1 MKKII
6 TILSL
11 IIISIITFKVLLD
24 KTIYIDSFYN
34 IVKNIINDDLTK
46 YIKLFTNISGA
57 IVLISLTLLLSLII
71 SDRNIRIL
79 IPCNVT
85 FIFLLNYILKVII
98 RRPRPVVNQLISE
111 IGFSYPSGH
120 SMVGTAFYGLLLYLV
135 YKYVKNK
142 YLKYSLMVLL
152 SIIIIFVPLSRVY
165 LGVHYTS
172 DVLVGFLISIV
183 YLIFLIDY
191 LKDKKYVK

>member
-11 IIISIITFKVLLD
+11 IIISIITFKALLD

-57 IVLISLTLLLSLII
+57 IVLISLTLLLSFII

-135 YKYVKNK
+135 YKYVNNK

>member
-1 MKKII
+1 MI
-6 TILSL
+6 
-11 IIISIITFKVLLD
+11 
-24 KTIYIDSFYN
+24 
-34 IVKNIINDDLTK
+34 
-46 YIKLFTNISGA
+46 
-57 IVLISLTLLLSLII
+57 
-71 SDRNIRIL
+71 
-79 IPCNVT
+79 
-85 FIFLLNYILKVII
+85 
-98 RRPRPVVNQLISE
+98 
-111 IGFSYPSGH
+111 
-120 SMVGTAFYGLLLYLV
+120 GTAFYGLLLYLV

-152 SIIIIFVPLSRVY
+152 SIIIIFVPFSRVY